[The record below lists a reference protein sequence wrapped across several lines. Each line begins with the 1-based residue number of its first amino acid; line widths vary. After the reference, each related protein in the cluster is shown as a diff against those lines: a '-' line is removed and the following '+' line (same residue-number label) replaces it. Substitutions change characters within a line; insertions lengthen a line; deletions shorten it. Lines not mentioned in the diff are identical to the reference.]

1 MSANKTT
8 TFGHNSYSTTGK
20 ATGVKIAPFMSQIH
34 MHATDKTCKFVR
46 EDSVNGEAVSVYT
59 QHLTAP
65 AGSTDEEVWIS
76 KKSNRILREEIDG
89 DITGQGKGHL
99 SMLFHYNDK

>member
-8 TFGHNSYSTTGK
+8 TISHTPYTTTGK
-20 ATGVKIAPFMSQIH
+20 ATGVKIVPYMSKIH
-34 MHATDKTCKFVR
+34 MNAKDKSCKFVR

-59 QHLTAP
+59 EHLTAP
-65 AGSTDEEVWIS
+65 EGTTDEDVWIS

-99 SMLFHYNDK
+99 SMLFHYK